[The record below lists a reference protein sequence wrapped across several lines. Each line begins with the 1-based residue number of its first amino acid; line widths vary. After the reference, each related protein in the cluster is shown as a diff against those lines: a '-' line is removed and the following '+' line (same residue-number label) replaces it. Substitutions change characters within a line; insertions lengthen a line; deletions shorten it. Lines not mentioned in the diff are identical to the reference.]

1 MCGWLEVVPP
11 STGDARDEDGERFDV
26 RTTFRVLVRRD
37 DGANGGE
44 GEGALRY
51 GFEHIKSGLLLQ
63 RRQRG
68 MQKLVFC
75 SNKFGVNE
83 QFDCH
88 SVGDG
93 VLRLVNRRCRGMWDV
108 RVCALETESE
118 LVEREATTRAKWSLA
133 EDSVIHKGFGHMRKL
148 ISTFKRVQVGHVT
161 EMNHMQDVIKS
172 LSLRRIIK
180 SYCLGFSSRGKNAR
194 SSQRFTTRCCEKQAF
209 SMANASS

>member
-1 MCGWLEVVPP
+1 MATRASSGARSSSSTSASVLRRGSRVQLIDPASGGAYAFVKSQSREWESDGIVCGGWRSCRHRQVTREMK
-11 STGDARDEDGERFDV
+11 TARGLMSGRRFECWYGETTARMGARV
-26 RTTFRVLVRRD
+26 R
-37 DGANGGE
+37 
-44 GEGALRY
+44 GALRY

-108 RVCALETESE
+108 RVALGDG
-118 LVEREATTRAKWSLA
+118 VRVGGERGNDE
-133 EDSVIHKGFGHMRKL
+133 G
-148 ISTFKRVQVGHVT
+148 
-161 EMNHMQDVIKS
+161 EME
-172 LSLRRIIK
+172 
-180 SYCLGFSSRGKNAR
+180 SRGR
-194 SSQRFTTRCCEKQAF
+194 FRDSQRVRSHEKTHF
-209 SMANASS
+209 NV